1 MEVMSLVYMGLA
13 GSQLDNNLLIDEIG
27 TKTIELIDRG
37 ADLELWEDSE
47 EEDLEERKRVLNE
60 FKQKLINYKLNIR

>member
-1 MEVMSLVYMGLA
+1 MSLVYMGLA
-13 GSQLDNNLLIDEIG
+13 GSQLYNNLLIDEIG